1 MPPTFYSDHLSS
13 DGISQTTVDV
23 QKRISAG
30 VGGGRIR
37 YKRAAWFSVNTADGD
52 VIRIAQFSTAD
63 RILQLFV
70 DVTAG
75 GARCTGSVGL
85 HQSNA
90 RHEGAVVDDNL
101 FESAADWSSAVAR
114 TDVFQGAALVGIDR
128 GKRLY
133 ELAGQTTDPME
144 NWDLTVTTPGG
155 TATTTT
161 IDGVVEVYFISG
173 P

>member
-37 YKRAAWFSVNTADGD
+37 YKRASWSGVDTANAD
-52 VIRIAQFSTAD
+52 VIRIAQFLSGD
-63 RILQLFV
+63 RILELYV

-75 GARCTGSVGL
+75 GSGCTGSVGL
-85 HQSNA
+85 HESGVL
-90 RHEGAVVDDNL
+90 HTGAVLDDNL

-114 TDVFQGAALVGIDR
+114 TDVFQGAALTGIDR

-133 ELAGQTTDPME
+133 ELLGQTVDPVE
-144 NWDLTVTTPGG
+144 SWDLTVTTPAG
-155 TATTTT
+155 TSTTTT
-161 IDGVVEVYFISG
+161 FSGVVEVYFISG